1 MEEQNSAPEQLKDY
15 CFKPGESGNPSGR
28 PPMSANEKLVKKAA
42 KQIIAEYKEALAE
55 ALPLIQ
61 PVLIAKAVEGDIS
74 AIKEVHDRAM
84 DKAKQ
89 PTDITSGGERL
100 SISFDNSF
108 NVKTAHQATGDNQI
122 ASQI

>member
-1 MEEQNSAPEQLKDY
+1 MDTGNIRDEQGKFL
-15 CFKPGESGNPSGR
+15 PGVSGNPEGR
-28 PPMSANEKLVKKAA
+28 KPDSPEYKMVKKAA

-84 DKAKQ
+84 DKSKQ

-108 NVKTAHQATGDNQI
+108 NVKSSSETERDSNIT
-122 ASQI
+122 S

>member
-1 MEEQNSAPEQLKDY
+1 MEIENKPIENEYLDENNR
-15 CFKPGESGNPSGR
+15 FKEGNPGGGR
-28 PPMSANEKLVKKAA
+28 PPDSPEYKMIKKAA

-108 NVKTAHQATGDNQI
+108 NVKTAQQATGDNKI
-122 ASQI
+122 AS